1 VREGEANTSRG
12 VVTRAAVLEAP
23 RRLAVVERA
32 AVTPGRGEALVRI
45 AATAVCHTDLEIY
58 TGRHPGVRY
67 PVVMGHEASGVVEA
81 IGPEVTRLR
90 PGQRVVI
97 NPIIACGACD
107 CCARGQGN
115 LCRRAGLMG
124 RELSGSLAEHVVLAE
139 RYLHPFPEHLS
150 PVTATL
156 IETLATV
163 RHAQERARV
172 AAGESVVVL
181 GQGAAGLLH
190 TQLARLSGA
199 VPVIAVSRSA
209 GKLAMARRMKADHVV
224 DASAQD
230 AVAEVLAAT
239 NGEGADVVI
248 DAAGA
253 PELIGAAIAML
264 RPGGRLLVYGISH
277 RPVPDFTTFPLYL
290 KELTLYGSR
299 ALTPGDFAPAIQ
311 LVASGAID
319 VEGFVTASYP
329 LEGAADAFADYER
342 APESILR
349 LVIGPGD

>member
-1 VREGEANTSRG
+1 M
-12 VVTRAAVLEAP
+12 TRAAVLEAP
-23 RRLAVVERA
+23 RRLAVVGRPEG
-32 AVTPGRGEALVRI
+32 TPGRGEVRVRI

-58 TGRHPGVRY
+58 TGRHPDVRY
-67 PVVMGHEASGVVEA
+67 PVIMGHEASGVVEA
-81 IGPEVTRLR
+81 VGPGVTGLR
-90 PGQRVVI
+90 PGQRVVV
-97 NPIIACGACD
+97 NPIIACGTCD
-107 CCARGQGN
+107 CCGRGQGN

-124 RELSGSLAEHVVLAE
+124 RELPGSIAEHVVLAE
-139 RYLHPFPEHLS
+139 GYLHPFPEHLS

-172 AAGESVVVL
+172 RAGDSVVVL

-199 VPVIAVSRSA
+199 APVIAVSRSA
-209 GKLAMARRMKADHVV
+209 VKLAMARRLKADHVV
-224 DASAQD
+224 DASRQD
-230 AVAEVLAAT
+230 AVAAVLDAT
-239 NGEGADVVI
+239 AGQGADVVI
-248 DAAGA
+248 DAAGV
-253 PELIGAAIAML
+253 PELIGGAIAML

-277 RPVPDFTTFPLYL
+277 RPVPDFTLFPLYF
-290 KELTLYGSR
+290 KELTLHGSR
-299 ALTPGDFAPAIQ
+299 ALTPADFEPAIR

-329 LEGAADAFADYER
+329 LERAPEAFAHYER

-349 LVIGPGD
+349 LVIGPGA